1 MVASGKAWIEAHSD
15 ASAGTIRII
24 RELIDVCERQ
34 IANQGG
40 GRGLIRSS

>member
-1 MVASGKAWIEAHSD
+1 MVASGKAWIEAHAD

-34 IANQGG
+34 IANQAVDAG
-40 GRGLIRSS
+40 